1 MVRKDPKF
9 SRYISGIDAAS
20 NELVTPPEVFGPA
33 YRYLRKN
40 GINHFTYHVGEDFVH
55 LLSGLRSIFEA
66 VEFLDLRQGDRIGHG
81 TASAIDAA
89 LWSRM
94 VGDELYIKKG
104 EWLDNLIFL
113 HYFIMSRFKCHGLS
127 GLLVLLD
134 LRSRNSAKRFTV
146 KTIPQMN
153 TQTHG

>member
-113 HYFIMSRFKCHGLS
+113 HYFIMSRLKCLIYQDCWI
-127 GLLVLLD
+127 LLD